1 VLSANQAGYGVF
13 EGGIFMASNI
23 SNSCT
28 VWNAEVEPSHIGK
41 LGSLEH
47 LRPLLGKGASVAA
60 GELIWITDR
69 TPHESLP
76 LPASTDCVLCESP
89 SYRLCDVIENCE
101 PTINILCFAKVGT
114 SRQYFRLVTSNVSA
128 W

>member
-1 VLSANQAGYGVF
+1 MYTSLYLPSRFLNCSFAQPPLTVAWGRGVLSANQAGYGEF

-28 VWNAEVEPSHIGK
+28 VWNAEVEHSHIGK

-47 LRPLLGKGASVAA
+47 LRSLLGKGASVAA

-76 LPASTDCVLCESP
+76 LPASTDCALCKAP
-89 SYRLCDVIENCE
+89 
-101 PTINILCFAKVGT
+101 
-114 SRQYFRLVTSNVSA
+114 
-128 W
+128 